1 MAESNIVC
9 CFWIAFRKS
18 ERFIFKFSETFLVSG
33 TNHSSRVWLV
43 SDMSVKVDS
52 IILRSSMS
60 CREKSFVRYNCWA
73 SVFHNGI
80 LLYKN
85 FFLFWWISFSGVSSW
100 CYQLNLPVFLTK
112 LYSCDHWNHNF
123 SIQKVS
129 QLIHSLH
136 VVR

>member
-33 TNHSSRVWLV
+33 TNHWSRARLV

-80 LLYKN
+80 LRYKN
-85 FFLFWWISFSGVSSW
+85 FFSVLVNQFLWSQQLMLSVKFTSVSYETVLMRSLKSQFLDTKSLAINPLFT
-100 CYQLNLPVFLTK
+100 C
-112 LYSCDHWNHNF
+112 
-123 SIQKVS
+123 
-129 QLIHSLH
+129 
-136 VVR
+136 R